1 MSMVFRV
8 LKGSACRGIHHR
20 LALEALAHLRGTDG
34 ALWRNLFLRHA
45 TTYLKGAKAPDTL
58 FRDYKNHVLHVREGD
73 WGGAPAAAR
82 EWYRR
87 TVRALAQQDW
97 KQAAWCAGVM
107 SHYVLDPVNPFHT
120 GQTEEQNVIHR
131 AVEFSINKS
140 YDMLQLILVQDL
152 GGYPDV
158 PVPQGNDWL
167 EQMVRAGA
175 KYANPH
181 YETMVDHFS
190 FNEAVRRPARGL
202 DQEIKDIS
210 ARLLGYGTVML
221 ARILERAFM
230 EAAVLPPR
238 VGLGFTAIKAVAA
251 APVRK
256 FLASMDREREHD
268 AIRAMHREFRLTG
281 KVRET
286 LPEDDRMVRR
296 LHAIEVLRAP
306 LSSIDALWPRETGTA
321 HGTGRP
327 ARETKKIKPV
337 RAGKAATPKKETAR
351 IEPSVTL
358 PAAPKDK
365 PAAAMS
371 IAERTRQ
378 VAARLAPARAPEPAK
393 PAAKPAPVP
402 ATTMLQDDA
411 DPRLSHESPVERAP
425 SIGPKTASR
434 LTAIGIH
441 TVDDLLQASPE
452 DAANRLKFRHIS
464 ARVIRDWQAQ
474 ATLALA
480 IPEMDSIAAQ
490 LLVAVGVRD
499 IDDLGN
505 ADPDM
510 LLNMLDEFCETPD
523 GQRILR
529 DATPP
534 DEEELRG
541 WIETAQDQ
549 QARDAEEDGD
559 DSDEDERSAA

>member
-1 MSMVFRV
+1 
-8 LKGSACRGIHHR
+8 
-20 LALEALAHLRGTDG
+20 
-34 ALWRNLFLRHA
+34 
-45 TTYLKGAKAPDTL
+45 
-58 FRDYKNHVLHVREGD
+58 
-73 WGGAPAAAR
+73 
-82 EWYRR
+82 
-87 TVRALAQQDW
+87 
-97 KQAAWCAGVM
+97 
-107 SHYVLDPVNPFHT
+107 
-120 GQTEEQNVIHR
+120 
-131 AVEFSINKS
+131 
-140 YDMLQLILVQDL
+140 
-152 GGYPDV
+152 
-158 PVPQGNDWL
+158 
-167 EQMVRAGA
+167 
-175 KYANPH
+175 
-181 YETMVDHFS
+181 
-190 FNEAVRRPARGL
+190 
-202 DQEIKDIS
+202 
-210 ARLLGYGTVML
+210 
-221 ARILERAFM
+221 
-230 EAAVLPPR
+230 
-238 VGLGFTAIKAVAA
+238 VGLGFDTLAAVIAS
-251 APVRK
+251 PMRRL
-256 FLASMDREREHD
+256 LAGFDSERERD
-268 AIRAMHREFRLTG
+268 VVRAMYREFRLTG

-327 ARETKKIKPV
+327 ARVTKKIKPA
-337 RAGKAATPKKETAR
+337 RPGKAAAAKKETAR

-358 PAAPKDK
+358 PVEPKAK
-365 PAAAMS
+365 PAQAMS

-378 VAARLAPARAPEPAK
+378 VAARLAPARPAEPVK
-393 PAAKPAPVP
+393 PQAAKPAPAP
-402 ATTMLQDDA
+402 APIPEPIELEDEA
-411 DPRLSHESPVERAP
+411 DIRLSHESPVELAP

-441 TVDDLLQASPE
+441 TVEDLLQASPE
-452 DAANRLKFRHIS
+452 DAANRLKFKHIS

-534 DEEELRG
+534 DDEELRG
-541 WIETAQDQ
+541 WIETAQEQ
-549 QARDAEEDGD
+549 QARDADEDEGE
-559 DSDEDERSAA
+559 DSDEDERNAA